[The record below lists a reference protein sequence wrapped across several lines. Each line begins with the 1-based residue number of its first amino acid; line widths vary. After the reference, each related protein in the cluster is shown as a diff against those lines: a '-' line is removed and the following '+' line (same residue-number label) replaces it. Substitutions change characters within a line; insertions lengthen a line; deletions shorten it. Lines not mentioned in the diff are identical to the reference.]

1 MMLPLTDNFRTD
13 GKPLS
18 ISEYTSCGGYD
29 GYKKALAL
37 SPLEMINLIKDAT
50 LLGRGGAGF
59 ATAIKM
65 SAVPPLKDPNEMRY
79 LVVNADEMEPGTFKD
94 RILIENNPHQ
104 LLEGVMI
111 GAHAI
116 SAKVAYVFLRGEYKN
131 AEKCLEHALKEIAE
145 RQVIENGLKIYVHMS
160 AGRYICG
167 EETALLNALEGRR
180 AIPRAKPPFPQT
192 SGLFGKP
199 TVVQNVETLSNLPHI
214 ANFGALWFK
223 SLGKAV
229 DAGTKM
235 YGVSGK
241 LKNPN
246 AFELPMG
253 TTAREIIYDHGG
265 GLKDGLH
272 LRAFLPGGASTDF
285 LGEDFLD
292 VPMDFSSMGKKGTRM
307 GTGTIIVID
316 DHTCPVSA
324 LVNLERFFKQESC
337 GFCTPCRDG
346 LNWVYETL
354 CAIERGEGRLEDID
368 LLKRQAKLLRPGSTF
383 CALAPG
389 ASAPL
394 WTGLQLF
401 ADDFLQHI
409 SERTCPYQH
418 S

>member
-1 MMLPLTDNFRTD
+1 MRPLTEHFRAD
-13 GKPLS
+13 HQPLS
-18 ISEYTSCGGYD
+18 ISEYLAVGGYD
-29 GYKKALAL
+29 GIKKARELQPAEVISL
-37 SPLEMINLIKDAT
+37 LKDAA

-59 ATAIKM
+59 GTAFKM
-65 SAVPPLKDPNEMRY
+65 SAVPPQKDPSEMRY

-94 RILIENNPHQ
+94 RILLENNPHQ
-104 LLEGVMI
+104 LLEGIMI

-116 SAKVAYVFLRGEYKN
+116 SAQVAYIFLRGEYKR
-131 AEKCLEHALKEIAE
+131 AEKCLEHALHEVAKNG
-145 RQVIENGLKIYVHMS
+145 VITNGLQIHIHMS

-180 AIPRAKPPFPQT
+180 AIPRAKPPFPQM

-199 TVVQNVETLSNLPHI
+199 TVVQNVETISNLSHI
-214 ANFGALWFK
+214 VRHGAEWFK
-223 SLGKAV
+223 SLGKAI

-235 YGVSGK
+235 YGASGK
-241 LKNPN
+241 LKSPG

-253 TTAREIIYDHGG
+253 TTAREIIFEHAG
-265 GLKDGLH
+265 GLQDGLK
-272 LRAFLPGGASTDF
+272 LKAFLPGGASTDF
-285 LGEDFLD
+285 LGEEFLD

-316 DHTCPVSA
+316 DHTCPVSV

-346 LNWVYETL
+346 LSWVYETL
-354 CAIERGEGRLEDID
+354 KVIDEGEGRIEDIE
-368 LLKRQAKLLRPGSTF
+368 LLKKQAKLLRPGSTF

-394 WTGLQLF
+394 ASGLNLF
-401 ADDFLQHI
+401 ADEILQHI
-409 SERTCPYQH
+409 TERACPYQR

>member
-1 MMLPLTDNFRTD
+1 MRPLTGNFRTD
-13 GKPLS
+13 EKPLTL
-18 ISEYTSCGGYD
+18 SEYTGFGGYE
-29 GYKKALAL
+29 GYLQAFAMN
-37 SPLEMINLIKDAT
+37 SSDIINQIKDAT

-65 SAVPPLKDPNEMRY
+65 GAVPPLKDPNEMRY

-111 GAHAI
+111 ASSAI
-116 SAKVAYVFLRGEYKN
+116 HAKVAYIFLRGEYKK
-131 AEKCLEHALKEIAE
+131 AEKTLEHALHEIA
-145 RQVIENGLKIYVHMS
+145 QNGVIKNDLKIYIHMS

-180 AIPRAKPPFPQT
+180 AVPRAKPPFPQT

-214 ANFGALWFK
+214 FKNGASWFK
-223 SLGKAV
+223 TLGRAI

-253 TTAREIIYDHGG
+253 TTAREIIYEHGQ
-265 GLKDGLH
+265 GLKGSLK

-307 GTGTIIVID
+307 GTGTIIVLD
-316 DHTCPVSA
+316 DQSCPIAA
-324 LVNLERFFKQESC
+324 LANLERFFKQESC

-346 LNWVYETL
+346 LSWVYETL
-354 CAIERGEGRLEDID
+354 CAIERGEGRITDIEM
-368 LLKRQAKLLRPGSTF
+368 LKRQAKLLRPGSTF

-389 ASAPL
+389 AQAPL
-394 WTGLQLF
+394 WTGLQMF
-401 ADDFLQHI
+401 ADDFMQHI
-409 SERTCPYQH
+409 SEKSCPYQH
-418 S
+418 C

>member
-1 MMLPLTDNFRTD
+1 MRPLTENFNTD
-13 GKPLS
+13 GTALS
-18 ISEYTSCGGYD
+18 LKQYVGCGGYE
-29 GYKKALAL
+29 GYKKASAL
-37 SPLEMINLIKDAT
+37 SALEVINLIKDAM

-59 ATAIKM
+59 STAVKM
-65 SAVPPLKDPNEMRY
+65 GAVPALKDQNEMRY

-94 RILIENNPHQ
+94 RILLEQNPHQ
-104 LLEGVMI
+104 LLEGIMI

-116 SAKVAYVFLRGEYKN
+116 HAKVAYIFLRGEYKN
-131 AEKCLEHALKEIAE
+131 AEKCLEHAISEIASAN
-145 RQVIENGLKIYVHMS
+145 VVDNSLKIYLHMS

-180 AIPRAKPPFPQT
+180 AIPRAKPPFPQM

-214 ANFGALWFK
+214 ARHGALWFK
-223 SLGKAV
+223 SLGKAI

-235 YGVSGK
+235 YGASGK
-241 LKNPN
+241 LNNPN

-253 TTAREIIYDHGG
+253 TTAREIIYQHAG
-265 GLKDGLH
+265 GLKDGLR

-285 LGEDFLD
+285 LGEEFLD
-292 VPMDFSSMGKKGTRM
+292 VPMDFTSMAKKGTRM
-307 GTGTIIVID
+307 GTGTIIVLD
-316 DHTCPVSA
+316 DKSCPISA
-324 LVNLERFFKQESC
+324 LANLERFFKQESC

-346 LNWVYETL
+346 LNWIYETL
-354 CAIERGEGRLEDID
+354 VAIDAGEGRMEDIQ
-368 LLKRQAKLLRPGSTF
+368 LLKRQTTLLRPGSTF

-394 WTGLQLF
+394 STGLQLF
-401 ADDFLQHI
+401 AEDFLQHI
-409 SERTCPYQH
+409 SERACPYKR

>member
-1 MMLPLTDNFRTD
+1 MRPLTGNFKAD
-13 GKPLS
+13 KLALS
-18 ISEYTSCGGYD
+18 LPEYISCGGYE
-29 GYKKALAL
+29 GYKLAL
-37 SPLEMINLIKDAT
+37 GLSAADIINQIKEAT

-65 SAVPPLKDPNEMRY
+65 SAVPPLKDPSEMRY

-111 GAHAI
+111 GALAI
-116 SAKVAYVFLRGEYKN
+116 HAKVAYVFLRGEYKN
-131 AEKCLEHALKEIAE
+131 CERTLEHALYEIDKNG
-145 RQVIENGLKIYVHMS
+145 VIKNGLKIYIHMS

-180 AIPRAKPPFPQT
+180 ATPRAKPPFPQV

-214 ANFGALWFK
+214 FKNGASWFK
-223 SLGKAV
+223 SLGLAI

-241 LKNPN
+241 LNNPD

-253 TTAREIIYDHGG
+253 TTAREIIYEHGG
-265 GLKDGLH
+265 GLKNGLR

-307 GTGTIIVID
+307 GTGTIIVMD
-316 DHTCPVSA
+316 DHSCPVAA
-324 LVNLERFFKQESC
+324 LANLERFFKQESC

-346 LNWVYETL
+346 LAWVYETL
-354 CAIERGEGRLEDID
+354 CAIERGEGQLSDIEM
-368 LLKRQAKLLRPGSTF
+368 LKRQAKLLRPGSTF

-394 WTGLQLF
+394 WTGLQIF

-409 SERTCPYQH
+409 SEKSCPYQH

>member
-1 MMLPLTDNFRTD
+1 MRPLTEHFRAD

-18 ISEYTSCGGYD
+18 LAEYQATGGYD
-29 GYKKALAL
+29 AIKKARELAPPEL
-37 SPLEMINLIKDAT
+37 INLIKEAG
-50 LLGRGGAGF
+50 LMGRGGAGF
-59 ATAIKM
+59 ATAFKM
-65 SAVPPLKDPNEMRY
+65 SAVPPLKDLNEMRY

-94 RILIENNPHQ
+94 RILLENHPHQ
-104 LLEGVMI
+104 LLEGIMV
-111 GAHAI
+111 GAYAI
-116 SAKVAYVFLRGEYKN
+116 SAKVAYVFLRGEYKK
-131 AEKCLEHALKEIAE
+131 AEHCLEHALAEITEA
-145 RQVIENGLKIYVHMS
+145 RIIDGLKIYVHMS

-199 TVVQNVETLSNLPHI
+199 TVVQNVETISNLAHI
-214 ANFGALWFK
+214 VRHGALWFK
-223 SLGKAV
+223 SLSKGT

-241 LKNPN
+241 VKKPG

-253 TTAREIIYDHGG
+253 TTAREIIFEHGG
-265 GLKDGLH
+265 GMQDGLR

-285 LGEDFLD
+285 LGEEFLD

-316 DHTCPVSA
+316 DQTCPVGV

-346 LNWVYETL
+346 LNWVHETL
-354 CAIERGEGRLEDID
+354 CAIELGEGRLEDIEQ
-368 LLKRQAKLLRPGSTF
+368 LRRQAKLLRPGSTF

-401 ADDFLQHI
+401 ADDFAKHI
-409 SERTCPYQH
+409 TERACPYKR

>member
-1 MMLPLTDNFRTD
+1 MRPLTEHFRTD
-13 GKPLS
+13 KAPLS
-18 ISEYTSCGGYD
+18 LKEYMANGGYD
-29 GYKKALAL
+29 GIKAALAL
-37 SPLEMINLIKDAT
+37 SSAEVINLIKDAG

-59 ATAIKM
+59 GTAFKM
-65 SAVPPLKDPNEMRY
+65 SAVPPLKDPNEIRY
-79 LVVNADEMEPGTFKD
+79 IVVNADEMEPGTFKD
-94 RILIENNPHQ
+94 RILLENNPHQ
-104 LLEGVMI
+104 LLEGIMI

-116 SAKVAYVFLRGEYKN
+116 SAKIAYIFLRGEYKK
-131 AEKCLEHALKEIAE
+131 AEKCLEHALFEIAAAKL
-145 RQVIENGLKIYVHMS
+145 IENGLVIHIHMS

-199 TVVQNVETLSNLPHI
+199 TVVQNAETLSNLPHI
-214 ANFGALWFK
+214 LRHGAAWFK
-223 SLGKAV
+223 SLGIAI

-241 LKNPN
+241 LKNPG

-253 TTAREIIYDHGG
+253 TTAREIIFQHGG
-265 GLKDGLH
+265 GLKDGLK
-272 LRAFLPGGASTDF
+272 LRAYLPGGASTDF
-285 LGEDFLD
+285 LNEDFLD

-307 GTGTIIVID
+307 GTGTIIAID
-316 DHTCPVSA
+316 DHTCPIGV

-346 LNWVYETL
+346 LSFVYETL
-354 CAIERGEGRLEDID
+354 CAIEAGEGRPNDVD
-368 LLKRQAKLLRPGSTF
+368 MLKRQAKLLRPGSTF

-394 WTGLQLF
+394 WTGLQIF
-401 ADDFLQHI
+401 ADDFSQHI
-409 SERTCPYQH
+409 SERACPYQR

>member
-1 MMLPLTDNFRTD
+1 MILPLTEHFRAD
-13 GKPLS
+13 QQPLS
-18 ISEYTSCGGYD
+18 LSEYQSHGGYE
-29 GYKKALAL
+29 GYKKARSLTSAEL
-37 SPLEMINLIKDAT
+37 INLIKDAT

-65 SAVPPLKDPNEMRY
+65 SAVPPLKDPSEIRY

-116 SAKVAYVFLRGEYKN
+116 HAKVAYVFLRGEYKKS
-131 AEKCLEHALKEIAE
+131 EKLLEHALYEITQAG
-145 RQVIENGLKIYVHMS
+145 VIENDLKIYIHMS

-180 AIPRAKPPFPQT
+180 AIPRAKPPFPQV

-214 ANFGALWFK
+214 ARHGASWFK
-223 SLGKAV
+223 SLGKAL

-235 YGVSGK
+235 YGASGK
-241 LKNPN
+241 LKRPN

-253 TTAREIIYDHGG
+253 TTAREIIFDHAG
-265 GLKDGLH
+265 GLKDGLR

-285 LGEDFLD
+285 LGEEFLD

-346 LNWVYETL
+346 LNYVYETL
-354 CAIERGEGRLEDID
+354 CAIEQGSGQLSDID
-368 LLKRQAKLLRPGSTF
+368 MLKRHAKLLRPGSTF

-401 ADDFLQHI
+401 ADDFMQHI
-409 SERTCPYQH
+409 SEKACPYQH

>member
-1 MMLPLTDNFRTD
+1 MRPLTENFRAD
-13 GKPLS
+13 KKPLTLG
-18 ISEYTSCGGYD
+18 EYTACGGYE
-29 GYKKALAL
+29 GYKKVLAL
-37 SPLEMINLIKDAT
+37 SSAEIIDLIKEAT

-65 SAVPPLKDPNEMRY
+65 SAVPPKKDPNEMRY

-94 RILIENNPHQ
+94 RILLENNPHQ

-111 GAHAI
+111 GARAIHAKI
-116 SAKVAYVFLRGEYKN
+116 AYVFLRGEYKY
-131 AEKCLEHALKEIAE
+131 AEKCLEHALAE
-145 RQVIENGLKIYVHMS
+145 LASANISGDGLRIYVHMS

-180 AIPRAKPPFPQT
+180 AIPRAKPPFPQM

-214 ANFGALWFK
+214 VRHGALWFK
-223 SLGKAV
+223 SLGKAI

-235 YGVSGK
+235 FGVSGK
-241 LKNPN
+241 IKNPD

-253 TTAREIIYDHGG
+253 TTAREIIFEHGKG
-265 GLKDGLH
+265 MRDGLR

-292 VPMDFSSMGKKGTRM
+292 VPMDFSSMAKKGTRM
-307 GTGTIIVID
+307 GTGTIIVLD
-316 DHTCPVSA
+316 DHSCPVAA

-354 CAIERGEGRLEDID
+354 NAIENGAGRLEDID
-368 LLKRQAKLLRPGSTF
+368 MLKRQAKLLRPGSTF

-409 SERTCPYQH
+409 SERACPYQR

>member
-1 MMLPLTDNFRTD
+1 MRPLTGNFRAD

-18 ISEYTSCGGYD
+18 LTEYTACGGYE
-29 GYKKALAL
+29 GYQKALAL
-37 SPLEMINLIKDAT
+37 SSADIINLIKEAG

-65 SAVPPLKDPNEMRY
+65 GAVPPLKDPNEMRY

-94 RILIENNPHQ
+94 RVLLENNPHQ
-104 LLEGVMI
+104 LLEGVLI
-111 GAHAI
+111 GALAI
-116 SAKVAYVFLRGEYKN
+116 HAKVAYIFLRGEYKA
-131 AEKCLEHALKEIAE
+131 AEHIVLKALDELEAANVIA
-145 RQVIENGLKIYVHMS
+145 NNLTIYVHMS

-180 AIPRAKPPFPQT
+180 AIPRAKPPFPQM

-214 ANFGALWFK
+214 VQNGAQWFK
-223 SLGKAV
+223 SLTKAI
-229 DAGTKM
+229 DAGTKI

-241 LKNPN
+241 VKHAN

-253 TTAREIIYDHGG
+253 TTAREIIYEHGG
-265 GLKDGLH
+265 GLCDGLR

-285 LGEDFLD
+285 LGEEFLD
-292 VPMDFSSMGKKGTRM
+292 VPMDFSSMSKKGTRM
-307 GTGTIIVID
+307 GTGTIIVLD
-316 DHTCPVSA
+316 DHSCPIAA

-346 LNWVYETL
+346 LNWVHETL
-354 CAIERGEGRLEDID
+354 QAIENGEGRHSDIE
-368 LLKRQAKLLRPGSTF
+368 LLKRQARLLRPGSTF

-394 WTGLQLF
+394 STGLQMF
-401 ADDFLQHI
+401 ADEFMQHI
-409 SERTCPYQH
+409 SERACPFRR